1 MKDVSKDGVV
11 EVATLRK
18 VTDAGDYN
26 FYCDDYGAELEKLL
40 TENDEQG
47 FYGA

>member
-18 VTDAGDYN
+18 VTDAGEYN
-26 FYCDDYGAELEKLL
+26 FYYDYGAELEILL